1 MAGWTVIAS
10 GEACHDSSG
19 NHVEA
24 LNQNDRC
31 QWNALLLYRPFRRRR
46 RRLRQVPSQL
56 PSGLFAWLA
65 SIAPGRAL
73 AWDCAAGSG
82 QASRD
87 LAAHFEQVIAT
98 DASAA
103 QIAAAIP
110 HPRVEYRVAPAED
123 SGLPEAAVDLIT
135 VAQALHWFD
144 LDRFYAEARRVLKPG
159 GVLTVWT
166 YGVLA
171 VAGEAVDARVQT
183 FYREAVG
190 PYWPPE
196 RRHVES
202 GYRTLPFPFAELEA
216 PEFHMEASWT
226 LSELLGYF
234 RSWSATSRY
243 LAERGHDPV
252 VALAAELA
260 PLWGSPQHRRRV
272 MWPLAV
278 RVGRVR

>member
-1 MAGWTVIAS
+1 MERPTPLPTIS
-10 GEACHDSSG
+10 PPSPCHRTTPGS
-19 NHVEA
+19 VPA
-24 LNQNDRC
+24 T
-31 QWNALLLYRPFRRRR
+31 
-46 RRLRQVPSQL
+46 RLA
-56 PSGLFAWLA
+56 LFAWLA
-65 SIAPGRAL
+65 SVAPVRAL

-87 LAAHFEQVIAT
+87 LAAHFLKQVIAT

-123 SGLPEAAVDLIT
+123 SGLPEAAGSDPIT

-159 GVLTVWT
+159 GVLAVWT

-190 PYWPPE
+190 PYWSPE

-202 GYRTLPFPFAELEA
+202 GYRTLPFPFAELQA
-216 PEFHMEASWT
+216 PDFNMEASWT
-226 LSELLGYF
+226 LPELLGYF

-252 VALAAELA
+252 VALAADL
-260 PLWGSPQHRRRV
+260 RRFG
-272 MWPLAV
+272 V
-278 RVGRVR
+278 RRSIVGG